1 MQFNSQFARSTWQAL
16 RGVGSVAAATTS
28 RVGRFALRHRE
39 SVIGGAVGYAA
50 GHLIECIPF
59 VGPLLSPL
67 ASLVL
72 GTGGGVAGYQKELD
86 RRRIEV
92 WERDPRWSR

>member
-1 MQFNSQFARSTWQAL
+1 MQFNRQFARSTWQAL
-16 RGVGSVAAATTS
+16 RAVGSVAAATTN
-28 RVGRFALRHRE
+28 RVGRFAIRHRE
-39 SVIGGAVGYAA
+39 SVIGGVAGYAL
-50 GHLIECIPF
+50 GRLIECIPF

-72 GTGGGVAGYQKELD
+72 GTGGGVAGYQKELE

-92 WERDPRWSR
+92 LERDPRWTR

>member
-1 MQFNSQFARSTWQAL
+1 MQFDYDQFIRPAWQSL
-16 RGVGSVAAATTS
+16 RAVVSVMLATI
-28 RVGRFALRHRE
+28 RQLGRFAFRHRE
-39 SVIGGAVGYAA
+39 SVIGGVGGYVLGRA
-50 GHLIECIPF
+50 IESIPF

-72 GTGGGVAGYQKELD
+72 GTGGGVAGYQKELE

-92 WERDPRWSR
+92 LERGPR